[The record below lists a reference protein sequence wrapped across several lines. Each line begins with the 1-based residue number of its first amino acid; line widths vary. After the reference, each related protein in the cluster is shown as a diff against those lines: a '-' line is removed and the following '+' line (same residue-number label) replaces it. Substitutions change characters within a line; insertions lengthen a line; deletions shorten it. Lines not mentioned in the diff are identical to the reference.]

1 MRVVSV
7 FSFDSWQET
16 KWVRFSKGWN
26 ISWIFL
32 EDNIILA
39 ISFSFSHT
47 HTHTHVTPVLN
58 AFPSCCPLGSSSLSF
73 LLSGRSVQSHYC
85 YKSSWGLFFDEVFI
99 AKYYSGLKLVSIIMG
114 QTFHRCAFGLVVELQ
129 SRFWAQAESQVKVC
143 NTSVLQHS
151 FMKVYS
157 CTYIIDVTIG
167 KGNILNMSPSFISG
181 G

>member
-1 MRVVSV
+1 MGMRVVSV

-16 KWVRFSKGWN
+16 KWVCFSKGWN
-26 ISWIFL
+26 IPLRQHHTIS
-32 EDNIILA
+32 
-39 ISFSFSHT
+39 ISFSLTRT
-47 HTHTHVTPVLN
+47 HARTHVIPVLT

-85 YKSSWGLFFDEVFI
+85 YKSLWGLFFDEVFI
-99 AKYYSGLKLVSIIMG
+99 AKYYSGLKLGSIIMG
-114 QTFHRCAFGLVVELQ
+114 QTFHRCAFGLVVEIH
-129 SRFWAQAESQVKVC
+129 SRFWAQVEIQVTVC

-151 FMKVYS
+151 FMKAYS

-167 KGNILNMSPSFISG
+167 KGNILNMSPSFIIG